1 MIDFWR
7 QVYHVSGLTLLDHT
21 KEEPL
26 GTLPVPL
33 RSALISVAERDFA
46 SAIHVEWGADTGLG
60 PASRVVKRWYWRS
73 SKAHDRSGS
82 TAPVSVHDYFARHQ
96 LLPKSE
102 TEDEH
107 FAERLFVEKVF
118 VPLFGLRALA
128 YLQPQVTFSDSA
140 GKQRAIDFVLD
151 DGTGRRYAIE
161 IEGRAYHQAEVGSTR
176 FQGEKYR
183 QRALVLAD
191 YLYHPIA
198 YSEIEQGDALQ
209 ARAALLQLIESNEQ
223 LHESFDALQGISVP
237 LTLKQKQLFRLIFE
251 AIPVRFPFYQAYVIA
266 QLL

>member
-1 MIDFWR
+1 MMDFWR
-7 QVYHVSGLTLLDHT
+7 QVYHLSGLTLLDDT

-26 GTLPVPL
+26 GAIPVPL
-33 RSALISVAERDFA
+33 RSALIDVAERELG
-46 SAIHVEWGADTGLG
+46 SVIHTEWGEDASLG
-60 PASRVVKRWYWRS
+60 PSSRFVKRWYWS
-73 SKAHDRSGS
+73 SGNAHDRSVS
-82 TAPVSVHDYFARHQ
+82 AAPASVHDFFVQHK

-118 VPLFGLRALA
+118 VPLFGLRALT
-128 YLQPQVTFSDSA
+128 YLQPQVTFSDST

-161 IEGRAYHQAEVGSTR
+161 IEGRAYHQAEKGSAR

-223 LHESFDALQGISVP
+223 LHGLFDALHGVSVP
-237 LTLKQKQLFRLIFE
+237 LPRGRNSCFG
-251 AIPVRFPFYQAYVIA
+251 
-266 QLL
+266 